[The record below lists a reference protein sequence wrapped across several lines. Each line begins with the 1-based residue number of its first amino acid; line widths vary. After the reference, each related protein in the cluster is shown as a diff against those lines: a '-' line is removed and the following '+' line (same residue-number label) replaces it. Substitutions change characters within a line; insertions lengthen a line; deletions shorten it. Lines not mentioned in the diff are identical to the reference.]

1 MATIEGV
8 QKTVLDNG
16 VRVLCEPLTHVGSA
30 SVGLW
35 CQTGSANEDENEA
48 GITHL
53 IEHMLFKGTKTR
65 TAKQIAEEIEGR
77 GGMLNAFTDRENT
90 CYYCHVLGA
99 DAENAIDV
107 LSEMVTDSLLDPKE
121 LAVEKGVVLEE
132 IKRGED
138 EPSDHVHDL
147 HLQNRWPGHILGKP
161 IIGTPQSVSSFQD
174 TDLRRYMARRYLG
187 GRVLLAIAG
196 NVDPVAVVR
205 AAERRLGGLSGGG
218 ENGRLT
224 KPESI
229 PGKREVAKEVEQ
241 VHFCIGADGSSYYD
255 EDRYAGSVM
264 DGILGS
270 GMSSRLFQEVREKRG
285 LAYAIGSYV
294 LSYAPGGLFTIYGG
308 TSLDKWEEVQE
319 VVRIELD
326 KMVAGGAA
334 PDELERTKRS
344 IAGHIVISLE
354 GMNARMIRMARNELH
369 HGRQVPVDEVLAKIN
384 AVTNDDLVDY
394 AVRNLPEDRTTTTAI
409 GPFK

>member
-1 MATIEGV
+1 
-8 QKTVLDNG
+8 
-16 VRVLCEPLTHVGSA
+16 
-30 SVGLW
+30 
-35 CQTGSANEDENEA
+35 
-48 GITHL
+48 
-53 IEHMLFKGTKTR
+53 
-65 TAKQIAEEIEGR
+65 
-77 GGMLNAFTDRENT
+77 
-90 CYYCHVLGA
+90 
-99 DAENAIDV
+99 
-107 LSEMVTDSLLDPKE
+107 
-121 LAVEKGVVLEE
+121 
-132 IKRGED
+132 
-138 EPSDHVHDL
+138 
-147 HLQNRWPGHILGKP
+147 
-161 IIGTPQSVSSFQD
+161 
-174 TDLRRYMARRYLG
+174 
-187 GRVLLAIAG
+187 VLLAIAG